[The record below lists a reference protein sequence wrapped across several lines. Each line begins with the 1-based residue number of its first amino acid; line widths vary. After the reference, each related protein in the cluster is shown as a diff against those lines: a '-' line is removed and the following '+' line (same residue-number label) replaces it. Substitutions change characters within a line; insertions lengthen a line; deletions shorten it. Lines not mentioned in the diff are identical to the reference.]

1 MTSAATHAAI
11 VFADLVGSTALY
23 ERLGNDAARA
33 IVARAMKE
41 LAACVHDHRG
51 VVIKHIG
58 DAVMACF
65 PEPAD
70 AAEAARAMQAGAQL
84 LSATFS
90 EPIAFRLGLAWGA
103 VLHTDN
109 DIFGDTVNV
118 AARLADLAKAGKI
131 YLNEALYL
139 ALPDLLQE
147 AVRLVDIATV
157 KGKSELQHL
166 YEFIWES
173 RDVTL
178 LSHSSVNQMRRAITV
193 RLQLQHLDQR
203 QLLESTQLPF
213 LLGRGEQCQMQLASP
228 LVSRQHAR
236 IELRR
241 GLLYLVD
248 HSTNGTWLRRPG
260 HDPLFLHNEH
270 CLLDGEGQFS
280 LGDREFAEP
289 QLVLQYREMTGRD
302 NA

>member
-1 MTSAATHAAI
+1 MTGAAHA
-11 VFADLVGSTALY
+11 VMLFADLVGSTALY

-33 IVARAMKE
+33 VVARSLSE
-41 LAACVHDHRG
+41 LAACVQDHRG
-51 VVIKHIG
+51 QVIKHIG
-58 DAVMACF
+58 DAVMASF
-65 PEPAD
+65 AEPS
-70 AAEAARAMQAGAQL
+70 AAIDGARAMQAGAQL

-90 EPIAFRLGLAWGA
+90 ETIAFRIGLAWGP
-103 VLHTDN
+103 VLISDN
-109 DIFGDTVNV
+109 DVFGDTVNV
-118 AARLADLAKAGKI
+118 AARIADLAKAGKI

-139 ALPDLLQE
+139 ALPELQQD
-147 AVRLVDIATV
+147 AVRLVDIASV

-193 RLQLQHLDQR
+193 RLQLQHLQR
-203 QLLESTQLPF
+203 CWLLESTQLPY
-213 LLGRGEQCQMQLASP
+213 LIGRGEQCQLQLSSP

-241 GLLYLVD
+241 GLLYVVD

-260 HDPLFLHNEH
+260 HDALFLHNEH

-289 QLVLQYREMTGRD
+289 KLVLQYREMSGRD